1 MTLRPLVLA
10 LLLVPGCAPDR
21 EAIEARPAMWAV
33 RDADTEIILLGT
45 IHMLPDGVDWRRG
58 AVAGAIDRADTLV
71 LEVADITDAQGQAAR
86 FLAAGRARGLP
97 AIADRVPEQRSEL
110 ARIAGDT
117 GPALATLDGMK
128 TWAAALALGG
138 GLLRDVGAKREN
150 GVDAVLAREFSAA
163 GKPVAGLETADQQF
177 ALFDGLAEAD
187 QRTLLTIT
195 IAEGKDP
202 QRQFG
207 RLLAAWSK
215 GDTDAIA
222 ARFNGHLRLATPLA
236 NTLIDRRNTAWADWI
251 ARRMDTPG
259 RVLVAVGA
267 GHLAGAGSVQERLQA
282 KGLAVARVQ

>member
-1 MTLRPLVLA
+1 MIRPLVLA
-10 LLLVPGCAPDR
+10 LLLAAGCAPDP
-21 EAIEARPAMWAV
+21 ETIAARPAMWVV
-33 RDADTEIILLGT
+33 RDADTEIVLLGT
-45 IHMLPDGVDWRRG
+45 IHVLPDGVDWRRG
-58 AVAGAIDRADTLV
+58 AVAEAIDRADMLA
-71 LEVADITDAQGQAAR
+71 LEVADIADAQRQAAR
-86 FLAAGRARGLP
+86 FLAIGRASGLP
-97 AIADRVPEQRSEL
+97 PIVDRVPQQRSEL

-117 GPALATLDGMK
+117 GPSLATLDGMK

-150 GVDAVLAREFSAA
+150 GVDTVLARHFSAA

-195 IAEGKDP
+195 IAEGRDP

-207 RLLAAWSK
+207 GLLAAWSN

-236 NTLIDRRNTAWADWI
+236 DALIDRRNAAWADWI
-251 ARRMDTPG
+251 ARRMDRPG

-267 GHLAGAGSVQERLQA
+267 GHLAGAGSVQARLQA
-282 KGLAVARVQ
+282 KGLAVARAQ

>member
-1 MTLRPLVLA
+1 MFRPIVLA

-21 EAIEARPAMWAV
+21 EAIQARPAMWAV
-33 RDADTEIILLGT
+33 RDADTEIVLLGT
-45 IHMLPDGVDWRRG
+45 IHVLPDGVDWRRG
-58 AVAGAIDRADTLV
+58 AVAEAIDRADMLV
-71 LEVADITDAQGQAAR
+71 LEVADIADAQRQAAR
-86 FLAAGRARGLP
+86 FLAIGRASDLAP
-97 AIADRVPEQRSEL
+97 IVERVPQQRGEL

-117 GPALATLDGMK
+117 GPSLATLDGMK

-150 GVDAVLAREFSAA
+150 GVDAVLARAFSAA

-195 IAEGKDP
+195 IAEAKDP
-202 QRQFG
+202 QRKFG
-207 RLLAAWSK
+207 RLLAAWSN

-236 NTLIDRRNTAWADWI
+236 DALIDRRNATWAGWI
-251 ARRMDTPG
+251 ARRMDMPG

-267 GHLAGAGSVQERLQA
+267 GHLAGEGSVQDRLAA
-282 KGLAVARVQ
+282 KGLAVTRVQ